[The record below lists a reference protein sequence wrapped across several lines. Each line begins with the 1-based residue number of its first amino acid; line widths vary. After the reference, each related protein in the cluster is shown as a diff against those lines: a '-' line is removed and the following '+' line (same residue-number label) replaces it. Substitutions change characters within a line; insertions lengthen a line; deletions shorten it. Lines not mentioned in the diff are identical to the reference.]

1 VLDMREARPP
11 IPRIVASTLQDI
23 DTLSEIREE
32 DTMQLKPIH
41 EQVIAVVGASSGIG
55 RAVALAFARRGAKVV
70 AAARG
75 EPGLRSLT
83 DEIRRAGG
91 EAEYVVADVADYNQV
106 RAIADRAIEQYGRL
120 DTWVHCAAVALYAT
134 FEQTTPEEF
143 RRVIEV
149 NLLGQAYGAMVALP
163 HLKRTGRGAL
173 IHISSIEARRAFPY
187 HSAYA
192 ASKHGIAGMLDA
204 LRLELEHAGVPISV
218 TNIMPG
224 SINTPLFDKARTKI
238 GVKPMGMPPI
248 YQPDIV
254 VDAILYAAE
263 NPVRDIVV
271 GGAAKLFSTAQRVS
285 PGMVDAMQ
293 LRTAF
298 AGQKTDEPKSADAPH
313 NLFEPIAG
321 YDQVTGDFG
330 DQALQH
336 SASNWLDMHPTARDF
351 AIGTGLV
358 AGAALLVRAFR
369 GAE

>member
-1 VLDMREARPP
+1 LTPY
-11 IPRIVASTLQDI
+11 
-23 DTLSEIREE
+23 EIREE
-32 DTMQLKPIH
+32 DTVQLKPIG
-41 EQVIAVVGASSGIG
+41 EQVVVVVGASSGIG
-55 RAVALAFARRGAKVV
+55 RAAALAFARRGAKVV

-75 EPGLRSLT
+75 EPGLRSLVE
-83 DEIRRAGG
+83 EIRRAGG
-91 EAEYVVADVADYNQV
+91 DAIFVAADVADYAQV
-106 RAIADRAIEQYGRL
+106 QAIADRAIEQYGRL

-134 FEQTTPEEF
+134 FEQTTAEEF
-143 RRVIEV
+143 KRVIEV

-163 HLKRTGRGAL
+163 HLRRAGRGAL

-192 ASKHGIAGMLDA
+192 ASKHGIAGMLDV
-204 LRLELEHAGVPISV
+204 LRLELQHEHVPISV

-224 SINTPLFDKARTKI
+224 SINTPLFNKARTKI

-248 YQPDIV
+248 YQPDTV

-271 GGAAKLFSTAQRVS
+271 GGAAKLFSAAQRIS
-285 PGMVDAMQ
+285 PAMVDAMQ

-298 AGQKTDEPKSADAPH
+298 AGQQTDEPKSDDAPD

-321 YDQVTGDFG
+321 YDRVTGDFG

-336 SASNWLDMHPTARDF
+336 SASNWVDLHPAARDF
-351 AIGTGLV
+351 AIGAGLI
-358 AGAALLVRAFR
+358 AGAALLLRAFR
-369 GAE
+369 GAD